1 LDSKEFYCLATGR
14 LTGGNILPPLVVVV
28 VGTPV
33 NFITGYSGII
43 CCFGGFVKGQSNQL
57 LDEARALER
66 QYNTAQAVLKY
77 EQSLK
82 ENPNQLSVIVR
93 LVEIFC
99 FELDQ
104 ENNDDKK
111 TEQLNKAKDLLLIAK
126 AIDST
131 SPDYLY
137 SQTTYL
143 GKLIEI
149 SPVKE
154 KAQIT
159 KSIKQILD
167 QALAKDPNHVKCL
180 YSLANWN
187 QEVASLNPAV
197 KAAMKVIFG
206 GLPPASIDMAIEL
219 HQKARKL
226 NPGFLANNLEL
237 ALLYKKTNQ
246 PSKAVEILEAQ
257 MKVPTKTKEELEIKN
272 KSKQL
277 LQSFQ

>member
-1 LDSKEFYCLATGR
+1 MNK
-14 LTGGNILPPLVVVV
+14 
-28 VGTPV
+28 
-33 NFITGYSGII
+33 
-43 CCFGGFVKGQSNQL
+43 GFLCVFLLIFLGDFAKGQSNQL

-66 QYNTAQAVLKY
+66 QYNTAQAILKY

-93 LVEIFC
+93 LVEIYC
-99 FELDQ
+99 FELDDVK
-104 ENNDDKK
+104 DDLKK
-111 TEQLNKAKDLLLIAK
+111 NEQLNKAKELLQLAK
-126 AIDST
+126 SIDST

-143 GKLIEI
+143 GKLIEV

-167 QALAKDPNHVKCL
+167 EALAKDPNHVKCL
-180 YSLANWN
+180 FSLANWN
-187 QEVASLNPAV
+187 QQVAGLNPAV

-206 GLPPASIDMAIEL
+206 GLPPASIETAIEL

-226 NPGFLANNLEL
+226 NPGFLSNNLEL

-257 MKVPTKTKEELEIKN
+257 MKLPTKTKEELEIKN

>member
-1 LDSKEFYCLATGR
+1 MKKGFLCVFLLIFLGD
-14 LTGGNILPPLVVVV
+14 
-28 VGTPV
+28 
-33 NFITGYSGII
+33 
-43 CCFGGFVKGQSNQL
+43 FVKGQSNPL

-66 QYNTAQAVLKY
+66 QYNTAQAILKY

-82 ENPNQLSVIVR
+82 ENPKQLLVIVR
-93 LVEIFC
+93 LIEIYC
-99 FELDQ
+99 FELD
-104 ENNDDKK
+104 EVKDDLKK
-111 TEQLNKAKDLLLIAK
+111 SEQLNKAKELLQSAK
-126 AIDST
+126 SIDST

-159 KSIKQILD
+159 KTIKQILD
-167 QALAKDPNHVKCL
+167 EALVKDPNHVKCL

-206 GLPPASIDMAIEL
+206 GLPPASLEMAIEL

-246 PSKAVEILEAQ
+246 PSRAVEVLESQ
-257 MKVPTKTKEELEIKN
+257 MKLPTKTKEEFEIKN

>member
-1 LDSKEFYCLATGR
+1 
-14 LTGGNILPPLVVVV
+14 
-28 VGTPV
+28 
-33 NFITGYSGII
+33 
-43 CCFGGFVKGQSNQL
+43 
-57 LDEARALER
+57 
-66 QYNTAQAVLKY
+66 
-77 EQSLK
+77 
-82 ENPNQLSVIVR
+82 
-93 LVEIFC
+93 LVEIYC
-99 FELDQ
+99 FELVEVND
-104 ENNDDKK
+104 DDKK
-111 TEQLNKAKDLLLIAK
+111 REQLHKAKELLLLAK
-126 AIDST
+126 SIDST

-143 GKLIEI
+143 GKLIEV

-159 KSIKQILD
+159 KTIKQILD
-167 QALAKDPNHVKCL
+167 AALAKDPNHVKCL

-206 GLPPASIDMAIEL
+206 GLPPASLDMAIEL

-246 PSKAVEILEAQ
+246 PSRAIEILDAQ
-257 MKVPTKTKEELEIKN
+257 MKLPTKTKEELEIKN

-277 LQSFQ
+277 LQSLQ

>member
-1 LDSKEFYCLATGR
+1 MKKGFLCVL
-14 LTGGNILPPLVVVV
+14 ILVLLVD
-28 VGTPV
+28 
-33 NFITGYSGII
+33 
-43 CCFGGFVKGQSNQL
+43 FVKGQSNQL
-57 LDEARALER
+57 IDEARALER
-66 QYNTAQAVLKY
+66 QYNTPQAVVKY

-82 ENPNQLSVIVR
+82 ENPHQLSVIVR
-93 LVEIFC
+93 LVEIYC
-99 FELDQ
+99 FELVEVND
-104 ENNDDKK
+104 DDKK
-111 TEQLNKAKDLLLIAK
+111 REQLHKAKELLLLAK
-126 AIDST
+126 SIDST

-143 GKLIEI
+143 GKLIEV

-159 KSIKQILD
+159 KTIKQILD
-167 QALAKDPNHVKCL
+167 AALAKDPNHVKCL

-206 GLPPASIDMAIEL
+206 GLPPASLDMAIEL

>member
-1 LDSKEFYCLATGR
+1 MKKGFLCVLLLVCLGD
-14 LTGGNILPPLVVVV
+14 
-28 VGTPV
+28 
-33 NFITGYSGII
+33 
-43 CCFGGFVKGQSNQL
+43 FVKGQSNQL
-57 LDEARALER
+57 NDEARALER

-93 LVEIFC
+93 LVEIYC
-99 FELDQ
+99 FELNDV
-104 ENNDDKK
+104 NDDDKK
-111 TEQLNKAKDLLLIAK
+111 KEQLNKAKELLQLAK
-126 AIDST
+126 SIDST
-131 SPDYLY
+131 SSDYLY

-143 GKLIEI
+143 GKLIEV

-159 KSIKQILD
+159 KSIKQLLD
-167 QALAKDPNHVKCL
+167 EALTKDPNHVKCL

-206 GLPPASIDMAIEL
+206 GLPPASID
-219 HQKARKL
+219 
-226 NPGFLANNLEL
+226 NLEL

-246 PSKAVEILEAQ
+246 PSKAVEVLEAQ
-257 MKVPTKTKEELEIKN
+257 MKLPTKTKEELEIKN

>member
-1 LDSKEFYCLATGR
+1 MKKGFLCVILMVCL
-14 LTGGNILPPLVVVV
+14 
-28 VGTPV
+28 
-33 NFITGYSGII
+33 
-43 CCFGGFVKGQSNQL
+43 GGFVKGQSNQL

-66 QYNTAQAVLKY
+66 QYNTTQAVLKY

-93 LVEIFC
+93 LVEIYC

-104 ENNDDKK
+104 VNNDDKK
-111 TEQLNKAKDLLLIAK
+111 TEQLNKAKELLLIAK
-126 AIDST
+126 SIDST

-206 GLPPASIDMAIEL
+206 GLPPASLDMAIEL

-257 MKVPTKTKEELEIKN
+257 MKLPTKTKEELEIKN